1 MSITNLALAP
11 LTVERLSINLISLGT
26 ARPLQQMLDAC
37 LRFDVHTVA
46 PWQAHYGKA
55 GAQAAIQ
62 AIRSRDMKVST
73 VCRMSLFGPATTPT
87 AWAQAVDEGKRVLDE
102 AAQMG
107 ASTVTFIG
115 GGLPN
120 GDKRLPDTRS
130 RIRDG
135 LGELLPYAR
144 SNGVALAIEP
154 LHPMCVADRG
164 AVGTLQVA
172 LDWATELGQGTG
184 VLVDTYNQ
192 WWDPAL
198 ETVIGQSEGKIV
210 GFQVSD
216 WLVPTVDLA
225 FDRGMMGDG
234 VIDIAQI
241 RAWVEKAGYHGP
253 IEVEILSHR
262 WSRLEPDELIPLII
276 QRFKSAC

>member
-1 MSITNLALAP
+1 MSNENLTLAP
-11 LTVERLSINLISLGT
+11 LTVERLSLNLISLGT
-26 ARPLQQMLDAC
+26 ARPLEAMLDAC
-37 LRFDVHTVA
+37 LRFGVHTVA
-46 PWQAHYGKA
+46 PWQAHYGET
-55 GAQAAIQ
+55 GARAAIQ
-62 AIRSRDMKVST
+62 AIRSRGLKVST
-73 VCRMSLFGPATTPT
+73 VCRMSLFGPAITPA
-87 AWAQAVDEGKRVLDE
+87 AWAHAVDEGKRVLDE

-107 ASTVTFIG
+107 ASSVTFIG
-115 GGLPN
+115 GGLPD
-120 GDKRLPDTRS
+120 GDKCLPDTRS
-130 RIRDG
+130 RIRAG
-135 LGELLPYAR
+135 LHELLPYAR
-144 SNGVALAIEP
+144 DNGVALAIEP

-172 LDWATELGQGTG
+172 LDWANELGQGAG

-216 WLVPTVDLA
+216 WLVPTADLA

-234 VIDIAQI
+234 VIDIPQV
-241 RAWVEKAGYHGP
+241 RGWVERAGYSGP
-253 IEVEILSHR
+253 IEVEILSNR
-262 WSRLEPDELIPLII
+262 WSQLEPDELIPLII

>member
-1 MSITNLALAP
+1 MPVDNHPPTP
-11 LTVERLSINLISLGT
+11 LTLERLSLNLISLGT
-26 ARPLQQMLDAC
+26 ARPLEAMLDAC
-37 LRFDVHTVA
+37 LRFGVHTVA
-46 PWQAHYGKA
+46 PWQAHYGEA
-55 GAQAAIQ
+55 GAQAAIK
-62 AIRSRDMKVST
+62 AIRSRELNVSG
-73 VCRMSLFGPATTPT
+73 VCRMSLFGPATTPA
-87 AWAQAVDEGKRVLDE
+87 AWAQAVDEGKRILDE

-107 ASTVTFIG
+107 ASSVTFIG
-115 GGLPN
+115 GGLPD
-120 GDKRLPDTRS
+120 GDKRLADTRS

-144 SNGVALAIEP
+144 DNAVALAIEP
-154 LHPMCVADRG
+154 LHPMCLADRG
-164 AVGTLQVA
+164 AVGTLQAA
-172 LDWATELGQGTG
+172 LDWATELGQGAG

-198 ETVIGQSEGKIV
+198 ETVIGHSEGKIV

-234 VIDIAQI
+234 VIDIPQV
-241 RAWVEKAGYHGP
+241 RGWVEKAGYHGP

-262 WSRLEPDELIPLII
+262 WAKLALDELIPLII
-276 QRFKSAC
+276 QRFQSAC